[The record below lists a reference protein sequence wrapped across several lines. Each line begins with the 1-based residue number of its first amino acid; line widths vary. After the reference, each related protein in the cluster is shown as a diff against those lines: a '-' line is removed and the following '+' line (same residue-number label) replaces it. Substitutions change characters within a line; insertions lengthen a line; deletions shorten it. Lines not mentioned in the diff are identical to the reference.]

1 MKYFVFDLG
10 GVLSV
15 PMMTKKLYDEIKWNI
30 PFEKF
35 QEIFNESEESLKAH
49 KGEITTAEF
58 LNYLSNYIDEN
69 ITLEK
74 FEEIYINNN
83 EFYQDTIDTINYLK
97 TLGYKVCLLSNLKEI
112 DYEKLKQNF
121 DTSIFDKMF
130 LSFELD
136 MLKPYDDIYQYV
148 ISILDTKP
156 QNIYFF
162 DDNRENVEAAIRN
175 GINAFQSTGLNIKE
189 KVLKILNKSN

>member
-58 LNYLSNYIDEN
+58 FNYLSNYMNEN

-74 FEEIYINNN
+74 FEEI
-83 EFYQDTIDTINYLK
+83 
-97 TLGYKVCLLSNLKEI
+97 
-112 DYEKLKQNF
+112 
-121 DTSIFDKMF
+121 
-130 LSFELD
+130 
-136 MLKPYDDIYQYV
+136 
-148 ISILDTKP
+148 
-156 QNIYFF
+156 
-162 DDNRENVEAAIRN
+162 
-175 GINAFQSTGLNIKE
+175 
-189 KVLKILNKSN
+189 